1 MKGIDI
7 VCNKI
12 QCKKCGEIIESK
24 TVHDYKMCKCKTV
37 AVDGGKQYL
46 KREFP
51 SGRPEDWYEELS
63 IYTER

>member
-1 MKGIDI
+1 MKSIDI
-7 VCNKI
+7 KSNKI

-51 SGRPEDWYEELS
+51 DGKPEDWYIELS
-63 IYTER
+63 EYTER